1 MNNTKIIGFTCSTF
15 DLLHTGHILML
26 EEARAQCDYLVCGLQ
41 IDPTVDRPEKNKPI
55 QSLYERFIQL
65 NAVKY
70 VDAIIPYTTEEELLT
85 ILQTEGIDIRI
96 LGDEYETKIFTGSNL
111 DMDYYFNKRTH
122 NYSTTELRKRVADVE
137 NRKQSDNGITNGY
150 TAKTL

>member
-1 MNNTKIIGFTCSTF
+1 MNNTQIIGFTCSTF

-26 EEARAQCDYLVCGLQ
+26 EEAKAQCDYLVCGLQ

-96 LGDEYETKIFTGSNL
+96 LGDEYETKQFTGNNL
-111 DMDYYFNKRTH
+111 EMDYYFNKRTH